1 MTQLL
6 NEKLRALQKNVS
18 GVRNICILAHV
29 DHGKTSLADSLVA
42 SNGII
47 SPRMAGKLRY
57 MDSRKDEQ
65 ERGIT
70 MKSSAIGL
78 FYPCDGQEFLINLMD
93 SPGHVDFSNEVSTA
107 VRLCDG
113 AIVVVDVVEG
123 VQPQT
128 KVVLKQA
135 WDEGI
140 KPILVLN
147 KIDRLIVELK
157 YDTLAAYHAISQ
169 VLEQVNAVMGEL
181 YTASVMESLGDGK
194 VSKNGAEEKTEFSP
208 DDVFDWSTGME
219 EKDDSKIYF
228 APDAGNVVFASA
240 IDGWAFSIDTF
251 AQIFSSKLGF
261 SESVLRKTLWGD
273 YFINMKAK
281 KIMGG
286 ASAKAKKPLFV
297 QLVLDNIWAV
307 YEAVVLRKDKEKL
320 EKIVAALSL
329 KVSPRDLRSN
339 DCRQQLVSVFS
350 SWLPLAKAVL
360 SMVCRKLP
368 SPEQLG
374 PERAEKLMC
383 SRTKRF
389 DTLPAATQELKQDFL
404 NCCSEETAPTIVF
417 VSKMFPVDPDQLP
430 QNKPKPLSQEEMAK
444 RRAEARIRHQEKMD
458 KIAAIDEGAVPINT
472 DHGEKT
478 EDESTEKE
486 PVEKKP
492 MTAFVAFAR
501 VFSGTLTPGQ
511 SIYVLG
517 PKYDPAVTEDKL
529 NQGLAICEEGQTV
542 REASG
547 SYIMKA
553 TVGSLYMLLGRELE
567 AVDSVPAGNIV
578 GIGGLD
584 NYVLKSAT
592 LSSSPMCP
600 PFVELVE
607 SSVPILRVAVEPVKS
622 TDLGAL
628 ASGLQLLN
636 QADAHVQVINSEA
649 GEQLL
654 VTAGEV
660 HLQRCLLDLRESFAK
675 CDISVSEPIVPF
687 RETVV
692 KPPDTDMVNENIEVV
707 KKTEDSEDGPESSVI
722 TVETINKQSRMI
734 LEAFPLPSAL
744 TNLLEQNSELLK
756 ALNKDRSGSSGSLL
770 SSRTLDDLSAFRL
783 QFSALLD
790 SDCDLKGLGDK
801 VWCVGP
807 RKCGPNVL
815 FNCVG
820 GYSRGSLWAPQP
832 DKSDLRTDLDSSVV
846 NGFQLATLAGPLC
859 EESMMGVAIVVR
871 EWDIEKDCDHK
882 GALSGQV
889 MGAMKD
895 GCRKAFQ
902 ARPQRLMTAMYS
914 CTIQVRAEVLGKMF
928 GVLNKRGG
936 RVVQEEMIEGTG
948 VFSVVANLP
957 VIESLDFGNELRK
970 QTSGMAMP
978 QLVFSHWETIDI
990 DPFWEP
996 ETEEELLHFG
1006 DKSDSYNQANRYMNR
1021 VRKRKGLKIDEKIVE
1036 FAEKQ
1041 RTLTKSK

>member
-42 SNGII
+42 ANGII
-47 SPRMAGKLRY
+47 SPRMAGRLRY

-78 FYPCDGQEFLINLMD
+78 FYPCDGKEFLINLMD

-181 YTASVMESLGDGK
+181 YTVGVMESLGG
-194 VSKNGAEEKTEFSP
+194 SKGVENDLEEKTEFGA
-208 DDVFDWSTGME
+208 DDVYDWSTGLGD
-219 EKDDSKIYF
+219 KDDSKIYF
-228 APDAGNVVFASA
+228 APEAGNVVFASA
-240 IDGWAFSIDTF
+240 IDGWAFSLETF

-273 YFINMKAK
+273 YYINLKAK
-281 KIMGG
+281 KILRG
-286 ASAKAKKPLFV
+286 AAVKAKKPLFV

-350 SWLPLAKAVL
+350 SWLPLATAVL
-360 SMVCRKLP
+360 SMVCKKLP
-368 SPEQLG
+368 SPDQLG
-374 PERAEKLMC
+374 PERSEKLMC

-389 DTLPAATQELKQDFL
+389 DALPAATQNLKQHFL
-404 NCCSEETAPTIVF
+404 NCSKDDSAPTIVF

-430 QNKPKPLSQEEMAK
+430 QNKAKPLTPEEMAE
-444 RRAEARIRHQEKMD
+444 RRAQARLKHQEKMD
-458 KIAAIDEGAVPINT
+458 KIAATEEGAVPINLEQV
-472 DHGEKT
+472 EKI
-478 EDESTEKE
+478 EKE
-486 PVEKKP
+486 AAEKLIEKKET
-492 MTAFVAFAR
+492 TAFIAFAR
-501 VFSGTLTPGQ
+501 VFSGTLEPGQ

-517 PKYDPAVTEDKL
+517 PKYDPAVTEGKL
-529 NQGLAICEEGQTV
+529 KEGLSICEEGQTV

-578 GIGGLD
+578 GIGGLE

-592 LSSSPMCP
+592 LSSDPMCP

-622 TDLGAL
+622 ADLGAL
-628 ASGLQLLN
+628 TSGLQLLN
-636 QADAHVQVINSEA
+636 QADAHVQVIVSEA

-660 HLQRCLLDLRESFAK
+660 HLQRCILDLKESFAK
-675 CDISVSEPIVPF
+675 CEISVSEPIVPF
-687 RETVV
+687 RETIV

-707 KKTEDSEDGPESSVI
+707 KKNEDTEDGEDPSLVK
-722 TVETINKQSRMI
+722 VETINKQSRMT
-734 LEAFPLPSAL
+734 LQAFPLPTNL

-756 ALNKDRSGSSGSLL
+756 ALDRDRSGSSGSLL
-770 SSRTLDDLSAFRL
+770 SSRTMEQINDLR
-783 QFSALLD
+783 QQISALLD
-790 SDCDLKGLGDK
+790 CDPDLRGLGDSI
-801 VWCVGP
+801 WCVGP
-807 RKCGPNVL
+807 RRCGPNIL
-815 FNCVG
+815 INCVEN
-820 GYSRGSLWAPQP
+820 YSRGSLWSPQP
-832 DKSDLRTDLDSSVV
+832 DRSDSRSELDSSVV

-859 EESMMGVAIVVR
+859 EESLMGVAMVVR
-871 EWDIEKDCDHK
+871 EWEVSREGVDK

-889 MGAMKD
+889 MGNVKD

-928 GVLNKRGG
+928 GVLSKRGG
-936 RVVQEEMIEGTG
+936 RVVQEEMIEGSG
-948 VFSVVANLP
+948 VFNVVANLP

-970 QTSGMAMP
+970 QTSGLAMP

-1006 DKSDSYNQANRYMNR
+1006 DKSDSYNPALRYMNK

-1041 RTLTKSK
+1041 RTITRNK